1 MKKKFYPLVDA
12 IDLRN
17 ALGFDSLR
25 EFIDVEGQN
34 TCVYMPIEDDE
45 IEYEIS
51 EAEAYAQE
59 EEEEG
64 ESFAESRV
72 RQLKNWRKAAE
83 YIRENY
89 EVPDDMK
96 TVYVRVWW

>member
-1 MKKKFYPLVDA
+1 MKKKFYPLVDG

-25 EFIDVEGQN
+25 DFIDVEGQN
-34 TCVYMPIEDDE
+34 TCVEMPIEDDE

-59 EEEEG
+59 EG
-64 ESFAESRV
+64 DPFAENYS
-72 RQLKNWRKAAE
+72 RQLKNWRKVAE
-83 YIRENY
+83 YIRESY
-89 EVPDDMK
+89 EVSDDIK
-96 TVYVRVWW
+96 TIFVRVWW

>member
-1 MKKKFYPLVDA
+1 MKKKFYPLVDG

-25 EFIDVEGQN
+25 DFIDIEGQN
-34 TCVYMPIEDDE
+34 TCVYMSIEDDE

-59 EEEEG
+59 KG
-64 ESFAESRV
+64 EPFAEGRV
-72 RQLKNWRKAAE
+72 RQLKNWRKVAE

-96 TVYVRVWW
+96 TVFVRIWW

>member
-1 MKKKFYPLVDA
+1 MKKKFYPLVDG

-25 EFIDVEGQN
+25 DFIDVEGQN

-59 EEEEG
+59 VDDP
-64 ESFAESRV
+64 FAENYAR
-72 RQLKNWRKAAE
+72 RLKNWRKVAE

-96 TVYVRVWW
+96 TVFVRVWW

>member
-12 IDLRN
+12 IALRN

-34 TCVYMPIEDDE
+34 TCVYMPIKDDE

-59 EEEEG
+59 EG
-64 ESFAESRV
+64 DPFAENYV
-72 RQLKNWRKAAE
+72 RQLKNWRKVAE

-89 EVPDDMK
+89 EVPDDME
-96 TVYVRVWW
+96 TVFVRVWW